1 MNEYD
6 FDSTDFTTEE
16 RPQYGTVGIP
26 STGTVPRPPVGG
38 AAGVGGMIPGTQLSI
53 SSLLQQHPRPTSPPP
68 QQALNLVQQ
77 LKSNPQ
83 LLQLVVQQKP
93 RTLQQLTQYM
103 QSGGQTTPYGGSR
116 GSCPVGW
123 EIVIYSTF
131 FGGLGVDLIFN
142 ILPPW
147 TPGIVAGFDI
157 FSNFR
162 VITNVV
168 WEICI

>member
-1 MNEYD
+1 MNDYNYD
-6 FDSTDFTTEE
+6 DTDFITEE
-16 RPQYGTVGIP
+16 RPQYGAVGIP
-26 STGTVPRPPVGG
+26 STGTVTRPPFGG
-38 AAGVGGMIPGTQLSI
+38 SASVGGMIPGTQLSI
-53 SSLLQQHPRPTSPPP
+53 ASLLQQHPRPTSPPP
-68 QQALNLVQQ
+68 QQALKLVQQ

-83 LLQLVVQQKP
+83 LLQYVVQQRP

-131 FGGLGVDLIFN
+131 FGFDVDLIFN

-157 FSNFR
+157 FSSFR

-168 WEICI
+168 WEIC